1 MSFILMLRS
10 RVFVPMSED
19 SLGLS
24 PAVGYDLALSSLGAC
39 VWTLKRSLIDHDL
52 LQLGQF
58 QVIMIISNIYNNPPI
73 CFIAKNYSLD
83 HSKFRRVVQK
93 FFEFFIV
100 QTGIYLYGFM
110 YMYMLGV
117 CTCR

>member
-1 MSFILMLRS
+1 MSFILMLHS

-58 QVIMIISNIYNNPPI
+58 QVIILISNIYNNPDVFYCEKITPSI
-73 CFIAKNYSLD
+73 IQN
-83 HSKFRRVVQK
+83 
-93 FFEFFIV
+93 
-100 QTGIYLYGFM
+100 
-110 YMYMLGV
+110 
-117 CTCR
+117 

>member
-58 QVIMIISNIYNNPPI
+58 QVIILISNIYNNPPM
-73 CFIAKNYSLD
+73 CFIAKKNYSLD
-83 HSKFRRVVQK
+83 HSKLKIVVQN
-93 FFEFFIV
+93 FF
-100 QTGIYLYGFM
+100 
-110 YMYMLGV
+110 
-117 CTCR
+117 